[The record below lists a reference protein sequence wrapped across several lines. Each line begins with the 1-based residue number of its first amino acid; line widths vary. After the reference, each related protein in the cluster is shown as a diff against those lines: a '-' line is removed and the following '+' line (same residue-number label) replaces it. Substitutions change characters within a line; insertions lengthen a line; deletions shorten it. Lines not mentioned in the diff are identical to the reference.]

1 MRLMTFEEFM
11 QRLKEP
17 KSEGEFIET
26 LKELENKKIVVVL
39 DENATVEYKETET
52 GDHLPV
58 VHGHFHYELTDKDK
72 EE

>member
-1 MRLMTFEEFM
+1 MRLMTPEDFM
-11 QRLKEP
+11 QRLKEAR
-17 KSEGEFIET
+17 SEDEFIEA

-39 DENATVEYKETET
+39 EKGATVEYKETET